1 MKMKNVDRVIT
12 LVFIAALVII
22 YFFWGCRLD
31 LYVTIAAGIILA
43 LAGMTTYL
51 QNKKIKELEPEET
64 K

>member
-31 LYVTIAAGIILA
+31 LYVTIVAGIILA